1 MIWLIGQSIFVLG
14 TLCPWCMLVWLVTI
28 PLFWV
33 VTLRNAREGVFGSR
47 LTGLGSVADA
57 LGGPHHR
64 RLLPDRRGAGAGATR
79 PDPQPLLTLPDARP
93 VLSRASNRLDR
104 LRSPNLEAADVPEE
118 RQTKNQRREAARE
131 AARLERE
138 KQKRRDR
145 LRRWLIPTVS
155 TVAVLAI
162 AAAIVWAFV
171 SNQPAPQSVAG
182 PRNMI
187 SDGILFTGEDGR
199 GDARRDRR
207 HQAVRRARRRP
218 TSKTTASRTSS
229 PTSTSRARPASRS
242 RRRTRTSIQ
251 SLVASGLATLEVHP
265 IAILDSR
272 FVGSRYSSRANNVG
286 ACVADLAPESFLDVM
301 AAMFTNQPAEGT
313 TGLSDAEIID
323 VVHGAGLVNDDVDAC
338 IEDELFGPWV
348 TAATERTTS
357 DPDLVAPGAEGFS
370 TPTIV
375 VNGEVWDRTIDV
387 MDFIQSKIS
396 RRRRRP
402 GTD

>member
-1 MIWLIGQSIFVLG
+1 M
-14 TLCPWCMLVWLVTI
+14 
-28 PLFWV
+28 
-33 VTLRNAREGVFGSR
+33 
-47 LTGLGSVADA
+47 
-57 LGGPHHR
+57 
-64 RLLPDRRGAGAGATR
+64 
-79 PDPQPLLTLPDARP
+79 
-93 VLSRASNRLDR
+93 
-104 LRSPNLEAADVPEE
+104 PEE

-171 SNQPAPQSVAG
+171 SNQPAAQSVAG

-187 SDGILFTGEDGR
+187 SDGILFTGENGELTPVET
-199 GDARRDRR
+199 GAIK
-207 HQAVRRARRRP
+207 P
-218 TSKTTASRTSS
+218 SGS
-229 PTSTSRARPASRS
+229 PTPTDLEDDGLAHIVTYVDFSCPACQSFEA
-242 RRRTRTSIQ
+242 TYAESIQ
-251 SLVASGLATLEVHP
+251 SLVGSGLATLEVHP

-301 AAMFTNQPAEGT
+301 GAMFTNQPPEGT
-313 TGLSDAEIID
+313 TGLTDAEIID

-338 IEDELFGPWV
+338 IDDELFGPWV
-348 TAATERTTS
+348 TSATDRTTA
-357 DPDLVAPGAEGFS
+357 DADLIAPGAQGFS

-375 VNGEVWDRTIDV
+375 VNGEVWDRSIDV
-387 MDFIQSKIS
+387 MEFIQSKITAGS
-396 RRRRRP
+396 D
-402 GTD
+402 GANEG